1 MGAQEKEISVNFNP
15 RLSAIRPSNNWVLW
29 IKFEPSAL
37 ALKRIFGDLNGVAV
51 VSDCCIGPIPCS
63 LHLTLLHV

>member
-1 MGAQEKEISVNFNP
+1 MIGSSKNNRENYPRKCLGAQEKEISVNFNP

-37 ALKRIFGDLNGVAV
+37 ALKRIF
-51 VSDCCIGPIPCS
+51 
-63 LHLTLLHV
+63 